1 MEELEKN
8 IKKYSLELDLE
19 IKRLINLKSKR
30 S

>member
-19 IKRLINLKSKR
+19 IKRLINLKVIDF
-30 S
+30 